1 MEYDPKKVKELEDE
15 VQKETRLM
23 YKYKGWVS
31 KKQNA
36 LMKIAENLQAEKDKA
51 LEIDEIYLY
60 KVRKLIKRELTQSNV
75 EAGVDLPK

>member
-36 LMKIAENLQAEKDKA
+36 LMKIQEDLQLEKAKQDT
-51 LEIDEIYLY
+51 I
-60 KVRKLIKRELTQSNV
+60 TT
-75 EAGVDLPK
+75 

>member
-1 MEYDPKKVKELEDE
+1 MMSFFKNDKKVKELEDE

-36 LMKIAENLQAEKDKA
+36 LMNIAENLQAETDKQDT
-51 LEIDEIYLY
+51 I
-60 KVRKLIKRELTQSNV
+60 TT
-75 EAGVDLPK
+75 

>member
-1 MEYDPKKVKELEDE
+1 MEYDPKKIKELEDE

-36 LMKIAENLQAEKDKA
+36 LMKIAENLQAEKDKQDT
-51 LEIDEIYLY
+51 I
-60 KVRKLIKRELTQSNV
+60 TT
-75 EAGVDLPK
+75 